1 MLRLNRHLTA
11 TPARITI
18 IAAAVALAGCGVDPA
33 QIEEIACT
41 VAEGTLSTAVG
52 FRDSFNDD
60 QADRLSSY
68 LSSYQISCAAVG
80 LDPAL
85 IARAQCLIQ
94 HRKQAAWDA
103 AAGECVG
110 DIDLD

>member
-1 MLRLNRHLTA
+1 MTRII
-11 TPARITI
+11 ITI
-18 IAAAVALAGCGVDPA
+18 IAAAAALAGCGVDPA

-41 VAEGTLSTAVG
+41 VAKGTLSTAAG

-60 QADRLSSY
+60 QADRLGGY
-68 LSSYQISCAAVG
+68 LSSYQVSCAAVG
-80 LDPAL
+80 LDPVL
-85 IARAQCLIQ
+85 VARAQCLIE

-110 DIDLD
+110 DVDLE